1 MTKHNAS
8 TLPTNVKNSALHIE
22 TTNLMEGKT
31 DNFWKL
37 DLLGIQGK
45 ELSACVKVM
54 EDIMFEMA
62 DML

>member
-8 TLPTNVKNSALHIE
+8 SLPTHVENSA
-22 TTNLMEGKT
+22 NLMEGKT

-37 DLLGIQGK
+37 DLLRIQEK
-45 ELSACVKVM
+45 ELSFCVKVM
-54 EDIMFEMA
+54 EDIMFEIA